1 MYLYL
6 ITSLKTVNKNQ
17 PNLERETDNSTI
29 IAVDCR
35 IYYVESQFNII
46 FSATDE
52 TTTQTQQRSWETLS
66 DALTWILMEH

>member
-52 TTTQTQQRSWETLS
+52 TTTQTQQRS
-66 DALTWILMEH
+66 